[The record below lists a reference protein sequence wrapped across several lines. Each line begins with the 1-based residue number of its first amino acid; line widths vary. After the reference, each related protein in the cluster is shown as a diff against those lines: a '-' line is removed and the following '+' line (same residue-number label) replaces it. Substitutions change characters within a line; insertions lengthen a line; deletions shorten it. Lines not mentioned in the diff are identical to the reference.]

1 MTATADRPLDAPL
14 TAPASGGVMRS
25 GASRLDAIDLLR
37 GLVICIMVLDHVR
50 DYFHASGQFDPLD
63 LSVTNPALYATR
75 WITHFC
81 APTFVF
87 LAGVSIW
94 LQASRG
100 KTGWALSRFLLTRG
114 LWLILLELTVIGF
127 AWQFQ
132 GYSLVF
138 LQVIWAIG
146 ASMVVMAALT
156 WLPVNVLLALGIV
169 ILVGH
174 NLLDPI
180 QPRAFGAAAPVWMA
194 VHTQGIAPLG
204 KLPILFA
211 YPFVPWLGIMLFGY
225 GFGRV
230 FDLPETKR
238 RRTLTLVGLGMIA
251 AFVVLRALQIYG
263 DPNPWQMQD
272 APWKTVADFMD
283 VRKYPPSLLY
293 ALITLGPVLV
303 FLPWLERVRGLPAH
317 FLLPFGRAPLFAYVL
332 HIFVAHGL
340 LLLIGT
346 ATGRPLEAFIN
357 PFFDPQ
363 PSGQGWGLPLIA
375 VYAVWL
381 LVLAILYGP
390 VRWFA
395 GVKARRR
402 DWWLGYL

>member
-1 MTATADRPLDAPL
+1 MTVADRPLDAP
-14 TAPASGGVMRS
+14 PASPATGGVMRS
-25 GASRLDAIDLLR
+25 GAARLDAIDLLR

-63 LSVTNPALYATR
+63 LSVTHPALFLTR
-75 WITHFC
+75 LITHFC

-127 AWQFQ
+127 AWQFW
-132 GYSLVF
+132 GYSMVF

-146 ASMVVMAALT
+146 ASMVLMAALV
-156 WLPVNVLLALGIV
+156 WLPVNALLALGVV
-169 ILVGH
+169 ILLGH
-174 NLLDPI
+174 NLFDPI
-180 QPRAFGAAAPVWMA
+180 QSDQLGAFGPEWMA
-194 VHTQGIAPLG
+194 LHAQGVTPVAGVPV
-204 KLPILFA
+204 LFA
-211 YPFVPWLGIMLFGY
+211 YPFLPWLGIMLFGY

-230 FDLPETKR
+230 FELPEAKR
-238 RRTLTLVGLGMIA
+238 RRTLTLTGLGMMA
-251 AFVVLRALQIYG
+251 AFLILRGFQIYG
-263 DPNPWQMQD
+263 DPGGWQVQD
-272 APWKTVADFMD
+272 ALWKTVGDFVD

-293 ALITLGPVLV
+293 ALMTLGPVIAL
-303 FLPWLERVRGLPAH
+303 LPWLERVRGLPAQ

-332 HIFVAHGL
+332 HIYLAHGL
-340 LLLIGT
+340 LVAIGM
-346 ATGRPLEAFIN
+346 AMGWPMGAFIN

-363 PSGQGWGLPLIA
+363 PEMKGWGLSLLA
-375 VYAVWL
+375 TYGVWL
-381 LVLAILYGP
+381 LVLAILYLP
-390 VRWFA
+390 TRWFA

>member
-1 MTATADRPLDAPL
+1 
-14 TAPASGGVMRS
+14 
-25 GASRLDAIDLLR
+25 
-37 GLVICIMVLDHVR
+37 VR

-180 QPRAFGAAAPVWMA
+180 QPQAFGAAAPVWMA

-211 YPFVPWLGIMLFGY
+211 YPFLPWLGIMLFGY

-303 FLPWLERVRGLPAH
+303 LLPWLERVRGLPPR

-332 HIFVAHGL
+332 HIYVAHGL

-346 ATGRPLEAFIN
+346 LMGRPLAAFIN

>member
-1 MTATADRPLDAPL
+1 
-14 TAPASGGVMRS
+14 MRS
-25 GASRLDAIDLLR
+25 GAARLDAIDLLR

-50 DYFHASGQFDPLD
+50 DYFHASGQFDPLNLD
-63 LSVTNPALYATR
+63 VTNPALFLTR

-132 GYSLVF
+132 GYSMVF

-146 ASMVVMAALT
+146 ASMVVMAALI
-156 WLPVNVLLALGIV
+156 WLPVNALLALGVV
-169 ILVGH
+169 ILIGH

-180 QPRAFGAAAPVWMA
+180 QPDQLGAFGPVWMA
-194 VHTQGIAPLG
+194 LHAQGVTPVAGFPV
-204 KLPILFA
+204 LFA

-230 FDLPETKR
+230 FELPEAKR
-238 RRTLTLVGLGMIA
+238 RRTLTFTGLGMIA
-251 AFVVLRALQIYG
+251 AFLILRGFQIYG
-263 DPNPWQMQD
+263 DPGGWQLQD
-272 APWKTVADFMD
+272 ALWKTAGDFVD

-293 ALITLGPVLV
+293 VLMTLGPVIAL
-303 FLPWLERVRGLPAH
+303 LPWLERVRGWPAKI
-317 FLLPFGRAPLFAYVL
+317 LLPFGRAPLFAYVL
-332 HIFVAHGL
+332 HIYVAHAL
-340 LLLIGT
+340 LVVIGT
-346 ATGRPLEAFIN
+346 AMGWPMSAFIN

-363 PSGQGWGLPLIA
+363 PEMKGWGLSLLA
-375 VYAVWL
+375 TYGVWL
-381 LVLAILYGP
+381 LVLAILYLP
-390 VRWFA
+390 TRWFA

>member
-1 MTATADRPLDAPL
+1 
-14 TAPASGGVMRS
+14 MRS
-25 GASRLDAIDLLR
+25 GAARLDAIDLLR

-50 DYFHASGQFDPLD
+50 DYFHASGQFDPLNLD
-63 LSVTNPALYATR
+63 VTNPALFLTR

-127 AWQFQ
+127 AWQFW

-146 ASMVVMAALT
+146 ASMVVMAALV
-156 WLPVNVLLALGIV
+156 WLPVNALLALGVV
-169 ILVGH
+169 ILIGH

-180 QPRAFGAAAPVWMA
+180 QPDQLGAFAPGWMA
-194 VHTQGIAPLG
+194 LHVQGVQPVG
-204 KLPILFA
+204 RLPVLFA

-230 FDLPETKR
+230 FELPEAKR
-238 RRTLTLVGLGMIA
+238 RRTLTVVGLGMIA
-251 AFVVLRALQIYG
+251 AFLILRGFQIYG
-263 DPNPWQMQD
+263 DPGDWQVQN
-272 APWKTVADFMD
+272 ALWKTVGDFVD

-293 ALITLGPVLV
+293 ALMTLGPVLV
-303 FLPWLERVRGLPAH
+303 LLPWLERVRGLPAKV
-317 FLLPFGRAPLFAYVL
+317 LLPIGRAPLFAYVL
-332 HIFVAHGL
+332 HIYVAHGL
-340 LLLIGT
+340 LVLIGT
-346 ATGRPLEAFIN
+346 AMGWPLRAFIN

-363 PSGQGWGLPLIA
+363 PEMKGWGLSLLA
-375 VYAVWL
+375 TYGVWL
-381 LVLAILYGP
+381 LVLAILYLP
-390 VRWFA
+390 TRWFA
-395 GVKARRR
+395 DVKARRR